1 MGQVMKAASNVVKTG
16 VWIKLDHIESYCIMI
31 LMALHKAYQEMLGWK
46 LSVVSG
52 RMEENSYYKGVCA
65 DH

>member
-1 MGQVMKAASNVVKTG
+1 MIDGTG
-16 VWIKLDHIESYCIMI
+16 HESSKQRCEDWCLDYIKLYCIMI